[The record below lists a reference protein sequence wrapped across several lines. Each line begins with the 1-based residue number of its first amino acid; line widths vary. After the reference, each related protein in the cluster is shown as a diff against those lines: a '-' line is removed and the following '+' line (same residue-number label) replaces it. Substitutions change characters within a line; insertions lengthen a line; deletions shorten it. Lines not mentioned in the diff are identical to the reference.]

1 MNDQLKART
10 TMKTKLTSLTLGLA
24 MCVATLITVPAN
36 LPAATLTVTS
46 TADSGPGSLRN
57 ALKNSRSGD
66 TIQFSLPLPATI
78 MLTSGELL
86 ISKNLK
92 ILGPGAGNLTISGNQ
107 ARRVFRVASRT
118 TVTIADVSIV
128 HGVADAGAGIYSD
141 HATLT
146 VSNCIVTG
154 NSATNGSGAGIFS
167 DGSLRGSATLTVVN
181 CLITGNSASGSGG
194 GIESNGNSASAT
206 ATIVNCEVS
215 GNSATRGFGGGI
227 DTIPGSS
234 TLTVVNC
241 TVSSNYAWFGGGGL
255 ASGAA
260 AATTLINGCTFRG
273 NTSDHG
279 GAIYLSA
286 GTLTLANST
295 LSGNSSMQGGGI
307 LNNSG
312 HLTVLNSTLVGNS
325 DDYATIVSV
334 GNPGYATL
342 TIGSSIL
349 DNSAF
354 MWNEVVGGSVTSLGY
369 NLCSHS
375 GDGVLTHA
383 TDQTNTDP
391 LLGPLQDNGGLTWT
405 HAPLP
410 GSPAIDHGKNFSGLA
425 TDQRGFARTIDFFD
439 LTNALEGDGT
449 DVGAVEVQ

>member
-1 MNDQLKART
+1 
-10 TMKTKLTSLTLGLA
+10 MKTILTLAVACLA
-24 MCVATLITVPAN
+24 MLGTTPANSRAATLI
-36 LPAATLTVTS
+36 VTS
-46 TADSGPGSLRN
+46 AADSGPGSLRT
-57 ALKNSRSGD
+57 ALRNSRSGD
-66 TIQFSLPLPATI
+66 TIKFSLPASSVIT
-78 MLTSGELL
+78 LTSGELL
-86 ISKNLK
+86 ISKNLQ
-92 ILGPGAGNLTISGNQ
+92 ILGPGAGNLTISGNR
-107 ARRVFRVASRT
+107 ARRVFRIASRA

-128 HGVADAGAGIYSD
+128 NGVAEAGAGIYSD

-154 NSATNGSGAGIFS
+154 NSATNGSGAGIYS
-167 DGSLRGSATLTVVN
+167 DGSLRGSATLAVVN

-194 GIESNGNSASAT
+194 GIESNGNGASAT

-215 GNSATRGFGGGI
+215 GNSAARGEGGGI
-227 DTIPGSS
+227 DTIPGAS

-260 AATTLINGCTFRG
+260 AATTLINGCTFQG

-312 HLTVLNSTLVGNS
+312 HVTVLNSTLVGNS
-325 DDYATIVSV
+325 DDYAAIVSV
-334 GNPGYATL
+334 GNPGHATL

-349 DNSAF
+349 ANGAF
-354 MWNEVVGGSVTSLGY
+354 MGNEVVGGSVTSLGY

-375 GDGVLTHA
+375 AGVLTHP
-383 TDQTNTDP
+383 TDQINTDP
-391 LLGPLQDNGGLTWT
+391 LLGPLQDNGGPTFT

-410 GSPAIDHGKNFSGLA
+410 GSPAIDQGKNFSALA
-425 TDQRGFARTIDFFD
+425 TDQRGFFRTIDFLD
-439 LTNALEGDGT
+439 IANAPDGDGT
-449 DVGAVEVQ
+449 DIGAVEIQ